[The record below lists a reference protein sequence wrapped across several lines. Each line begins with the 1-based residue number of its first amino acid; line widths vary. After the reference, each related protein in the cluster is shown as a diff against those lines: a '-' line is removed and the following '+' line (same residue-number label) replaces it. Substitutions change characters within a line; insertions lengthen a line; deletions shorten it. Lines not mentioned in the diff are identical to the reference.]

1 MSNEWIVEESTE
13 LLKYLNTVMPGK
25 GRNTVKAILS
35 RGQVFVNGEV
45 STQFNDP
52 LASGDRVQIRTRVAT
67 DDVKMKGVTILHE
80 DDQLIVIEKEAGLL
94 SIASETEKMMTAYR
108 QVNDYVKSVQHKNQI
123 FVVHRLD
130 RDTSGIM
137 MFAKSK
143 DVQQKLQTTWQETVH
158 ERTYIALV
166 EGTVKQDGTVTS
178 WLKESKAFVVHSSPT
193 ENDGQKAITH
203 YKVLKS
209 NKSMTLLQVNLET
222 GRKNQIRVHMQDI
235 EHPVVGDKKYGAQTN
250 PIRRLGLH
258 AHALAFIHPKTGE
271 SLRFES
277 KIPSAFLRTF

>member
-13 LLKYLNTVMPGK
+13 LLKYLNSVMS
-25 GRNTVKAILS
+25 GRSRNSVKAILG

-45 STQFNDP
+45 TTQFNDP
-52 LASGDRVQIRTRVAT
+52 LVSGDRVQIRTRVAT
-67 DDVKMKGVTILHE
+67 DEHKMKGVTILHE
-80 DDQLIVIEKEAGLL
+80 DDELIVVEKEAGLL
-94 SIASETEKMMTAYR
+94 SIATENEKLMTAYR
-108 QVNDYVKSVQHKNQI
+108 QVNDYVKSVQAKNQI

-137 MFAKSK
+137 MFAKTK
-143 DVQQKLQTTWQETVH
+143 EIQQTLQNTWQETVF

-166 EGTVKQDGTVTS
+166 EGTVKQDGTITS

-203 YKVLKS
+203 YKVMKS
-209 NKSMTLLQVNLET
+209 NRAMSLLQVNLET

-258 AHALAFIHPKTGE
+258 AHALAFTHPKTGE

-277 KIPSAFLRTF
+277 KIPTTFMRTF

>member
-13 LLKYLNTVMPGK
+13 LLKYLNLVMPGK
-25 GRNTVKAILS
+25 GRNTVKSILS

-52 LASGDRVQIRTRVAT
+52 LASGDRVQIRTRVVT
-67 DDVKMKGVTILHE
+67 DDVKMKGVSILHE
-80 DDQLIVIEKEAGLL
+80 DDQLIIIEKEAGLL

-143 DVQQKLQTTWQETVH
+143 EVQQTLQTTWQETVH

-166 EGTVKQDGTVTS
+166 EGTVKQDGTVIS

-209 NKSMTLLQVNLET
+209 NKSMSLLQVNLET

-277 KIPSAFLRTF
+277 KIPTAFLRTF